1 MEIYTCPSCGQKYTL
16 VYTGTVVPGG
26 KEREDAYCPN
36 CKVLVHS
43 EMTSQCIHTEKVD
56 DKGNIIYDR
65 KKIVL

>member
-1 MEIYTCPSCGQKYTL
+1 MKVYTCDKCGQKYIIT
-16 VYTGTVVPGG
+16 YFGPVVPGG
-26 KEREDAYCPN
+26 KEREYAYCPN

-65 KKIVL
+65 KN